1 MQDGKDEIMPDKP
14 IDSETKQSNVGLY
27 DIRERILNNLL
38 ITISI
43 LSLAPLIASIY
54 RVGTIGWQISMY
66 FQIAG
71 YLVLGTTTV
80 FYRKIPYLYKA
91 AVLISICFILGC
103 ANTLD
108 MGLFG
113 SGMLFLVFAIIL
125 ATILINV
132 RAGGALIIAGLTVL
146 VIVAAG
152 VNQGW
157 IKFEFNLEAASTA
170 YTSWISRI
178 MAFGLFSAVLIVSL
192 GRLIT
197 YLVDSSRVLEN
208 HSQEL
213 ERKNVALL
221 QEISTR
227 EKTEQALIKSEGKY
241 RLLAEYANDVIW
253 TVDLNL
259 NMTYIS
265 PSVEQVRGYRVDEI
279 MAMEIKEQLTPE
291 SYALVKK
298 ILAEE
303 LESEKD
309 PTSNPNRSRTLEIQ
323 TRCKDGTT
331 KWSEIKVSFIRDAK
345 GKAAGIVGVGRDIGE
360 KKDLLKQ
367 LIQAQKMEAIGVLA
381 GGIAHD
387 FNNLLT
393 VINGYTDL
401 LIQDASPDDPVLQEL
416 EQIRAAGQRATSLTS
431 QLLAFSR
438 KQVLQPRILN
448 LNDIIVETD
457 KMLRRL
463 IGEHIELKTIPCP
476 DLHTINADP
485 VQIQQIVMNLAVNAR
500 DAMPNGGTLTIETA
514 NVDFDDPYLAGHPV
528 AKPGPYVM
536 VAVSDNGVGMDEKTQ
551 SSIFEPFFTTKT
563 KGQGTGLGL
572 STVYGIVKQSG
583 GFIWVYSEPEEGTTF
598 KIYFPRTEVELQEQ
612 TEEGR
617 SRQKHQGTE
626 TILLVEDDE
635 SVRVLTSQIL
645 RNQGYQVLEA
655 ANGIDAL
662 QIAAGYAGEI
672 HVILTD
678 VIMPQMSGK
687 ELVARIEAIRP
698 GIKTLF
704 VSGYTN
710 NVIVHHGILD
720 RNICFLQKPFTNED
734 LARKLREVI
743 NS

>member
-1 MQDGKDEIMPDKP
+1 MPNISNDWATKP
-14 IDSETKQSNVGLY
+14 SKVGLH
-27 DIRERILNNLL
+27 DIREKILNNLL
-38 ITISI
+38 ITVSI
-43 LSLAPLIASIY
+43 LSVAPLIASVY

-71 YLVLGTTTV
+71 YLVLGTTTLL
-80 FYRKIPYLYKA
+80 YKKIPYLHKA
-91 AVLISICFILGC
+91 VILIFVCFVLGC

-113 SGMLFLVFAIIL
+113 SGMLFLVFSIIL
-125 ATILINV
+125 ATILVNV
-132 RAGGALIIAGLTVL
+132 RTGGILIIAGLAVL
-146 VIVAAG
+146 ILVAVG
-152 VNQGW
+152 VNQDR
-157 IKFEFNLEAASTA
+157 IKFEFNIEAASTA

-178 MAFGLFSAVLIVSL
+178 LAFGLFSAVLIVSL

-197 YLVDSSRVLEN
+197 YLADSSLVLEDR
-208 HSQEL
+208 SLEL
-213 ERKNVALL
+213 EQKNIELS

-227 EKTEQALIKSEGKY
+227 EKTEQALIKSEEKY

-265 PSVEQVRGYRVDEI
+265 PSVEHVRGYTVDEI
-279 MAMEIKEQLTPE
+279 MAQDIQEQLTPE
-291 SYALVKK
+291 SYSQVKK
-298 ILAEE
+298 VLSEE
-303 LESEKD
+303 LEIEKD
-309 PTSNPNRSRTLEIQ
+309 KSSNPNRSRTLEIQ

-331 KWSEIKVSFIRDAK
+331 KWSEIKVSFIRDAA
-345 GKAAGIVGVGRDIGE
+345 GKATGIVGVGRDIGE

-367 LIQAQKMEAIGVLA
+367 LIQAQKMEGIGVLA

-393 VINGYTDL
+393 VINGYTDM
-401 LIQDASPDDPVLQEL
+401 LIKNVSPSDPEFQEL
-416 EQIRAAGQRATSLTS
+416 EQIRTAGQQATSLTS

-463 IGEHIELKTIPCP
+463 IGEHIELKNIPCP
-476 DLHTINADP
+476 DLRPINADP

-500 DAMPNGGTLTIETA
+500 DAMPKGGMLTLETA
-514 NVDFDDPYLAGHPV
+514 NVDFDDAYLANHRV
-528 AKPGPYVM
+528 AKHGRYVM
-536 VAVSDNGVGMDEKTQ
+536 MAVSDNGAGMDEETQ
-551 SSIFEPFFTTKT
+551 ARVFEPFFTTKT

-583 GFIWVYSEPEEGTTF
+583 GFIWVYSEPGRGTTF
-598 KIYFPRTEVELQEQ
+598 KIYFPQLEDEIQEQ
-612 TEEGR
+612 SEEVQSQQR
-617 SRQKHQGTE
+617 HQGTE
-626 TILLVEDDE
+626 TVLVVEDDE
-635 SVRVLTSQIL
+635 SVRVLTCRTL
-645 RNQGYQVLEA
+645 HNQGYHVLEA

-662 QIAAGYAGEI
+662 QIATDYSGEI

-687 ELVARIEAIRP
+687 EMVAQIEALRP
-698 GIKTLF
+698 GIKTLY

-720 RNICFLQKPFTNED
+720 RNISFLQKPFTGED
-734 LARKLREVI
+734 LAQKLREVI